1 LTKPK
6 KKDYSITSL
15 ELAVF
20 KDTRKKAAEFFHEI
34 EGKKMIKFESVYLK
48 RKDKEIFSGLDF
60 FVQKNE
66 KVLIQGKSGIGK
78 TTLFKI
84 LLGFET
90 IDKGRVSF
98 NNLDIAKEHIKD
110 IRDQIFYLSQ
120 DIDLKD
126 GRVGELL
133 DEIWEYNVL
142 KNREKTHFSDLLNF
156 LDLSDNL
163 LDQTVKELSGGE
175 RQRIGLL
182 ICFLLDRPVW
192 LLDEPTS
199 ALDDIMKKKIADY
212 ILDQDKTIVLIS
224 HDTVWKENNTVKI
237 ERWL

>member
-1 LTKPK
+1 
-6 KKDYSITSL
+6 
-15 ELAVF
+15 
-20 KDTRKKAAEFFHEI
+20 
-34 EGKKMIKFESVYLK
+34 MINFESVYLK
-48 RKDKEIFSGLDF
+48 RNDKKIFSELNF

-90 IDKGRVSF
+90 IDRGRVSF
-98 NNLDIAKEHIKD
+98 NDLDIVKKHIKE
-110 IRDQIFYLSQ
+110 IRHQIFYLSQ

-126 GRVGELL
+126 GRVSRIL
-133 DEIWEYNVL
+133 DEIGDQNIL
-142 KNREKTHFSDLLNF
+142 KNQNNAHFTNLLNF
-156 LDLSDNL
+156 LELNNKIL
-163 LDQTVKELSGGE
+163 NQTIKELSGGE

-212 ILDQDKTIVLIS
+212 ILDQEKTIVLIS
-224 HDTVWKENNTVKI
+224 HDPVWKKNDAVKI